1 MIHKVN
7 KQVEGE
13 NNIDS
18 KKKIN
23 KNLEE
28 KVLLMKMFFNYK
40 KIIYKLF
47 YILLLIIINEGLLIL
62 TNSKELNNSLL
73 QFTINF
79 I

>member
-28 KVLLMKMFFNYK
+28 KVLLMKMFFNA
-40 KIIYKLF
+40 
-47 YILLLIIINEGLLIL
+47 
-62 TNSKELNNSLL
+62 S
-73 QFTINF
+73 
-79 I
+79 

>member
-1 MIHKVN
+1 MIKILSKIKMLHK
-7 KQVEGE
+7 E
-13 NNIDS
+13 
-18 KKKIN
+18 N
-23 KNLEE
+23 KN
-28 KVLLMKMFFNYK
+28 F

>member
-1 MIHKVN
+1 MI
-7 KQVEGE
+7 
-13 NNIDS
+13 
-18 KKKIN
+18 KILTKIKMLHNEN
-23 KNLEE
+23 KN
-28 KVLLMKMFFNYK
+28 F

-62 TNSKELNNSLL
+62 TNNSKELNNSLL

>member
-1 MIHKVN
+1 MIK
-7 KQVEGE
+7 
-13 NNIDS
+13 ILS
-18 KKKIN
+18 KIKMLHNEN
-23 KNLEE
+23 KN
-28 KVLLMKMFFNYK
+28 F

>member
-1 MIHKVN
+1 MIKILTKIKMLHN
-7 KQVEGE
+7 K
-13 NNIDS
+13 NKNF
-18 KKKIN
+18 KIN
-23 KNLEE
+23 
-28 KVLLMKMFFNYK
+28 
-40 KIIYKLF
+40 YKLF

>member
-1 MIHKVN
+1 MIK
-7 KQVEGE
+7 
-13 NNIDS
+13 ILS
-18 KKKIN
+18 KIKMLHNEN
-23 KNLEE
+23 KN
-28 KVLLMKMFFNYK
+28 F

-73 QFTINF
+73 QFKINF